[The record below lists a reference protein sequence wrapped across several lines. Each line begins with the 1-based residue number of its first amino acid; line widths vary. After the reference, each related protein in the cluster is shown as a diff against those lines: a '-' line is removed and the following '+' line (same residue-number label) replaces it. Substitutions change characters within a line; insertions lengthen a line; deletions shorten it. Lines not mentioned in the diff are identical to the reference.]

1 MTEKTEVISFKAD
14 EELAALL
21 KHIPNK
27 SDFIRNAVL
36 EHMQNT
42 CPLCQGTGLIS
53 VAQRAHWDKFIKT
66 HSVEE
71 CKECHELYIKCNK
84 GDHGKCGKH

>member
-53 VAQRAHWDKFIKT
+53 VAQRAHWDKFTKT

-71 CKECHELYIKCNK
+71 CQDCHELYIKCNNRK
-84 GDHGKCGKH
+84 GSRCGKC

>member
-14 EELAALL
+14 GELASVL
-21 KHIPNK
+21 KHMPNK

-36 EHMQNT
+36 EYMQNT
-42 CPLCQGTGLIS
+42 CPLCRGTGTIS

-71 CKECHELYIKCNK
+71 CKDCHELYIKCNK
-84 GDHGKCGKH
+84 KEHCRCGK

>member
-14 EELAALL
+14 EELASLL
-21 KHIPNK
+21 KHVPNK

-36 EHMQNT
+36 EHIQNT
-42 CPLCQGTGLIS
+42 CPLCQGTGLITIS
-53 VAQRAHWDKFIKT
+53 QRAHWDKFIKT

-71 CKECHELYIKCNK
+71 CQDCHELYIKCNSR
-84 GDHGKCGKH
+84 GRRKCVK